1 MAWLWSK
8 YRIRIGYFHEWLYFL
23 GAVFTWRYALG
34 VCAICP
40 VLTFIL
46 LFFCPESPVWLL
58 TKDKDEEAKKV
69 LERLRGS
76 ENQDIVS
83 AEYNRIS
90 TNLKIIAKESE
101 LYDDDNEADTNRAP
115 WYAPITRF
123 LNLAVDPTFIKP
135 FSFLLVVFCLALEWG
150 GFPAIA
156 YYMVP
161 LLE

>member
-1 MAWLWSK
+1 MACLWSK

-101 LYDDDNEADTNRAP
+101 LYDDDNEANTNRAP

-123 LNLAVDPTFIKP
+123 LSLAVDPTFIKP

>member
-1 MAWLWSK
+1 M
-8 YRIRIGYFHEWLYFL
+8 
-23 GAVFTWRYALG
+23 
-34 VCAICP
+34 
-40 VLTFIL
+40 TFIL

-58 TKDKDEEAKKV
+58 TQGKDEEAKKV

-76 ENQDIVS
+76 DNQDIVS

-101 LYDDDNEADTNRAP
+101 FYDDEEINNEAP

-123 LNLAVDPTFIKP
+123 LSLAVDPTFIKP